1 MVPGL
6 LLGSSRVVIDDPAHC
21 TATIKGKAISS
32 WTQEGANNRV
42 LAHHGEEL
50 FYLRVFVEN
59 FHGENSLESM
69 LRQRGVT

>member
-6 LLGSSRVVIDDPAHC
+6 LLGSSRVVIDDPAHR
-21 TATIKGKAISS
+21 TVAIEGKAIGS
-32 WTQEGANNRV
+32 WTKEGTNDRV